1 MYKNSEISN
10 KADHETRQRLIG
22 GYKKSCENLLEFST
36 RNPEDKNSQNYKQ
49 LVSLKERALDKL
61 YSYQP
66 ALRKLYPDKNDFPIF
81 DGDNIRMVD
90 IGNILIDAMKIS
102 YEDPDFADNK
112 TQSINLDSL
121 FTPVTVSNYKKDAN
135 GDLVGD
141 DDGHAIL
148 EDVTIFTIKG
158 ANLEEVKN
166 NFQAVLNTVVNN
178 SEATISSLKKE
189 IEDITN
195 LIPELDGTNDYY
207 TNNANISLER
217 FFGKT
222 TEELSSSNF
231 ESEILRIM
239 QQPKGQETQKKT
251 LSLIRY
257 SEKLNKFIDTVIDE
271 NMKQSGNYF
280 RNFLNDTSVNTISDN
295 KLVKTTGRN
304 ALSNYLFDTVASKLQ
319 TDYEN
324 ALLTKNQSDLA
335 LFNNPFGENDL
346 ANERFNNILSVSLDT
361 TMRRLSNDNSRIP
374 NDVFQQAVR
383 PNLEAPQRQS
393 SLPEMFSNPENYG
406 DYLSNPNQ
414 AVDKMLGR
422 QEAPQ
427 LDYYGQPVVRDVYYQ
442 TPAQAQLEGQGE
454 MNLDNITKD
463 IIYERPAETKPVALQ
478 LDLSNFKSS
487 NF

>member
-1 MYKNSEISN
+1 M
-10 KADHETRQRLIG
+10 
-22 GYKKSCENLLEFST
+22 
-36 RNPEDKNSQNYKQ
+36 
-49 LVSLKERALDKL
+49 
-61 YSYQP
+61 
-66 ALRKLYPDKNDFPIF
+66 
-81 DGDNIRMVD
+81 
-90 IGNILIDAMKIS
+90 
-102 YEDPDFADNK
+102 
-112 TQSINLDSL
+112 
-121 FTPVTVSNYKKDAN
+121 
-135 GDLVGD
+135 
-141 DDGHAIL
+141 
-148 EDVTIFTIKG
+148 
-158 ANLEEVKN
+158 
-166 NFQAVLNTVVNN
+166 
-178 SEATISSLKKE
+178 
-189 IEDITN
+189 
-195 LIPELDGTNDYY
+195 
-207 TNNANISLER
+207 
-217 FFGKT
+217 
-222 TEELSSSNF
+222 
-231 ESEILRIM
+231 
-239 QQPKGQETQKKT
+239 
-251 LSLIRY
+251 
-257 SEKLNKFIDTVIDE
+257 
-271 NMKQSGNYF
+271 
-280 RNFLNDTSVNTISDN
+280 
-295 KLVKTTGRN
+295 
-304 ALSNYLFDTVASKLQ
+304 
-319 TDYEN
+319 
-324 ALLTKNQSDLA
+324 A